1 MPRLEHVSAEDIA
14 SIERAARD
22 YIEGY
27 LTGDAE
33 RMADCLHLEFTKRS
47 TDQDSSGA
55 WTIDAMTRAQ
65 MVEVAAGGRGARW
78 PKTYTLT
85 VHDAFRNIATVK
97 VKSAGYLDYLHIAR
111 FEDRWRI
118 VNVLFEPLDP
128 DGRTAATAP
137 R

>member
-1 MPRLEHVSAEDIA
+1 MPRLEEVSADDIA

-33 RMADCLHLEFTKRS
+33 RMADCLHLELTKRS
-47 TDQDSSGA
+47 TERDSSGA
-55 WTIDAMTRAQ
+55 WTVIDAMNRAQ

-78 PKTYTLT
+78 AKDYTLT
-85 VHDAFRNIATVK
+85 VHDAFRNIATVT
-97 VKSAGYLDYLHIAR
+97 VDSAGYVDYLHIGR

-118 VNVLFEPLDP
+118 VNVLWEPLE
-128 DGRTAATAP
+128 R
-137 R
+137 